1 MGKIECALSAARSRT
16 VGRCHL
22 KTEAILW
29 PSLPY
34 YTGNN
39 TSAIISTK
47 KLLRF
52 FSITSRLCMNHCI
65 TCLHSHGCDEKV
77 ARWGENVSSMFT
89 FRNFVMA
96 LYHHRF
102 SFTRFFY
109 QTCNLIIKGYIY
121 CIKAVL
127 LWFILFICMLTLPS
141 DSCLEVLKYN
151 GIVNSILIFYI
162 YFTHP
167 FAFL

>member
-1 MGKIECALSAARSRT
+1 MCCRFSTKRSAYSTLSRLKDWRKNGTSINAPHSRT

-29 PSLPY
+29 PSLTY

-39 TSAIISTK
+39 SSTTICSV
-47 KLLRF
+47 KLYRI
-52 FSITSRLCMNHCI
+52 FSITSRLCMNYCI

-96 LYHHRF
+96 HYYNFAFVLLSR
-102 SFTRFFY
+102 S
-109 QTCNLIIKGYIY
+109 
-121 CIKAVL
+121 AVL
-127 LWFILFICMLTLPS
+127 RKFKRLYLRS
-141 DSCLEVLKYN
+141 V
-151 GIVNSILIFYI
+151 VA
-162 YFTHP
+162 YF
-167 FAFL
+167 